1 MPMTGRSK
9 AGIPL
14 ARLLGKQSPAFRRD
28 PRFADLES
36 MLAASAR
43 LRAVRLGR
51 RACALLNESRLKVE
65 NLGDFVE
72 TYRLP
77 PSPFF
82 RLFLTMKREARARLD
97 GLRRDRETRIADI
110 AATFPRE
117 ARGLIGYLAEAER
130 LRNPAAPLWRAELGP
145 GSLKRAREM
154 AAFGLAEWISFFA
167 DYIER
172 LRGAYRRISLVDADT
187 LLACMIL
194 ECLPD
199 PATGRLPSKATL
211 RTQFKRLSK
220 SCHPDL
226 GGDPKRFLLLSRARD
241 ALLGDDGR

>member
-1 MPMTGRSK
+1 MMPMAGRSK

-14 ARLLGKQSPAFRRD
+14 ARLLAKQGAAFRRD
-28 PRFADLES
+28 PRLADLES

-43 LRAVRLGR
+43 LRAVRLSR
-51 RACALLNESRLKVE
+51 RALALLNEPRLMVE
-65 NLGDFVE
+65 SLGDFVA

-77 PSPFF
+77 RSPFF
-82 RLFLTMKREARARLD
+82 RLFLIMKLEARARLD
-97 GLRRDRETRIADI
+97 GLRRDREARIAGI
-110 AATFPRE
+110 AATFPSE
-117 ARGLIGYLAEAER
+117 ARGLIGYLAEVER
-130 LRNPAAPLWRAELGP
+130 LRNPSAPLWRAELRP

-167 DYIER
+167 GYIER
-172 LRGAYRRISLVDADT
+172 LRGAYRRISLVDADE

-199 PATGRLPSKATL
+199 PSTGELPSKAVA
-211 RTQFKRLSK
+211 RRQFKLLSK

-226 GGDPKRFLLLSRARD
+226 GGDPRRFLLLSKARD
-241 ALLGDDGR
+241 ELVGNS